1 MSRKSTLLLSGLFFL
16 LLSCEK
22 PTDFTAIAPE
32 TIVVSEF
39 TSNRTLEVSVYRAS
53 NLFDSTARRYI
64 LDADVEVYRGEEF
77 QTSLHLDSSKA
88 PPCYTNVS
96 FLPTPNATYRI
107 EVQLPGQKLITAN
120 SRIPNPI
127 EIHQLEVSDLD
138 LNPTSTGLEYNFRV
152 SIQFE
157 DPSEEAN
164 FYHLNFSQQILKSET
179 GVPDFELREEKVTFS
194 SRFNIDQFTV
204 AGNGG
209 LLFSDESFNGSRF
222 AYTFP
227 MRFNLEPEEHLGKL
241 RVELRAV
248 SEDYYLFQTS
258 LTRQKGPGTP
268 IQGDVLIYNNIQ
280 NGLGIFAGYNFSV
293 DSVAVQ

>member
-1 MSRKSTLLLSGLFFL
+1 MSRKSTLFLSGLFFL

-22 PTDFTAIAPE
+22 PTDFEAIAPK

-39 TSNRTLEVSVYRAS
+39 TSNRTLEVSVYRAN
-53 NLFDSTARRYI
+53 NLFDSTAREY
-64 LDADVEVYRGEEF
+64 LVNADVEVYRGEAF
-77 QTSLHLDSSKA
+77 QTHLQLDNTKV
-88 PPCYTNVS
+88 PPCYTNAS

-107 EVQLPGQKLITAN
+107 EVQLPGEELITAD

-127 EIHQLEVSDLD
+127 EIHQLQVTDLD
-138 LNPTSTGLEYNFRV
+138 LNPTSGGLEYNFRV

-157 DPSEEAN
+157 DPPEEVN
-164 FYHLNFSQQILKSET
+164 YYHLNFAQQILKQQT
-179 GVPDFELREEKVTFS
+179 DMHGFEQREEKVTFS

-209 LLFSDESFNGSRF
+209 LLFSDDRF
-222 AYTFP
+222 DGERFIYSFP
-227 MRFNLEPEEHLGKL
+227 MRFNLAPEERLGTL

-268 IQGDVLIYNNIQ
+268 IQGDASLYNNIQ
-280 NGLGIFAGYNFSV
+280 NGLGIFAGYTFSV